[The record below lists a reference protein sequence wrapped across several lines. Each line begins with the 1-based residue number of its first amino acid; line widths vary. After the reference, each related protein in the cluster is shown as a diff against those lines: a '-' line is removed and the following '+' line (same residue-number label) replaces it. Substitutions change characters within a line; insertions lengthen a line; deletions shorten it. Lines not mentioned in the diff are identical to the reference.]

1 MPFRFVHTADVH
13 LDSPLESLALRDP
26 DMATIVQGATR
37 QAFVNI
43 IDLCLEEQVDALLIA
58 GDLYDGHKQ
67 SMETAL
73 FFVEQ
78 VKRLTTAG
86 ILVFMIKGN
95 HDVKSAVTKQLNMM
109 LPEGMT
115 LFSGKTKVIEI
126 PEKNVAIHGV
136 SFPKGAVPDS
146 LLPDYKQP
154 VAGKINVGLMH
165 TSLGGSKNHDVYAPC
180 SVQDLAAHGF
190 DYWALGHIHKRSVET
205 LDNCTIVMAGIPQG
219 RHINEGGNRSVS
231 LVQITDNG
239 QCDVEERSV
248 HVAQFERL
256 RVDVT
261 GLDDWPELVRH
272 LVQACQLE
280 SSADYLIVRLQVV
293 GKTPL
298 AFQLQ
303 RDQDLLM
310 ADLKQ
315 QLGKIYIEKIELQV
329 QPLSDADDASNP
341 ITELATLMSD
351 SLGNPA
357 LQAIAETELT
367 ALLNFLPADAR
378 NHFGID
384 ETAQAEMTTTLM
396 QQGQEQVLACLNHEP
411 EEAA

>member
-1 MPFRFVHTADVH
+1 MPFRFIHTADVH

-26 DMATIVQGATR
+26 DIAVIVQGATR
-37 QAFVNI
+37 QAFINT

-73 FFVEQ
+73 FFIEQ
-78 VKRLTTAG
+78 VERLTTAS

-95 HDVKSAVTKQLNMM
+95 HDAKSAVTKQLSLM
-109 LPEGMT
+109 LPDGMT
-115 LFSGKTKVIEI
+115 LFSGNTKVIEI
-126 PEKNVAIHGV
+126 PEKDVAIHGV
-136 SFPKGAVPDS
+136 SFAKPHAPDS
-146 LLPDYKQP
+146 LLPSYKPP
-154 VAGKINVGLMH
+154 VAGKINIGLMH

-180 SVQDLAAHGF
+180 STQDLAAHGF
-190 DYWALGHIHKRSVET
+190 EYWALGHIHKRSVET
-205 LDNCTIVMAGIPQG
+205 LNNCTIVMAGIPQG

-303 RDQDLLM
+303 RDQDILM

-329 QPLSDADDASNP
+329 QPLSDAEDASNP
-341 ITELATLMSD
+341 ITELATLMGNSI
-351 SLGNPA
+351 GNPA
-357 LQAIAETELT
+357 LKAIAEAELT
-367 ALLNFLPADAR
+367 ALLSFLPADAR